1 MSHRRTNSSSE
12 EKPPI
17 EGYHRDNEHDGMPF
31 ETCPGLIAIPETM
44 EDDTEGHKVSTWSHG
59 EMSIINYDSF
69 IT

>member
-44 EDDTEGHKVSTWSHG
+44 EDDTEGHKVST
-59 EMSIINYDSF
+59 
-69 IT
+69 